1 MHTAGTMPPRDE
13 ALQQCRSLARR
24 AARLVRLW
32 PGVGVKPCLIGL
44 KGSPIDEAGM
54 VIRNEDGPLI
64 HGEMANAFSDGALFI
79 DVAFVPGLAVG
90 VSASIYRSGENVVE
104 RGVSRSEP
112 PDRTGDT
119 SRRGLQGDR
128 QGFGE

>member
-90 VSASIYRSGENVVE
+90 GSARIYRIGANVGE
-104 RGVSRSEP
+104 RGVSGGYP
-112 PDRTGDT
+112 ADRTGHA
-119 SRRGLQGDR
+119 RRIGV
-128 QGFGE
+128 

>member
-90 VSASIYRSGENVVE
+90 VSASIYRIGENVVE
-104 RGVSRSEP
+104 RSGSGRYQA
-112 PDRTGDT
+112 DRTRHT
-119 SRRGLQGDR
+119 SKRGFER
-128 QGFGE
+128 QRQT